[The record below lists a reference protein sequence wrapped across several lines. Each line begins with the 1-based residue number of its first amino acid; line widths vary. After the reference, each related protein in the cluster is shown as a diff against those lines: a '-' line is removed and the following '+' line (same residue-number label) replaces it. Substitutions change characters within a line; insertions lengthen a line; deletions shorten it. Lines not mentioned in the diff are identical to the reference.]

1 MVELSMPLLEYH
13 ANRTI
18 PAVGH
23 ENSDIYLNLCWK
35 NMFNLCHFNIKKQT
49 FFNLRAEIWHP
60 NGGSGLYKIYIPCN
74 K

>member
-35 NMFNLCHFNIKKQT
+35 NMFNFVPLQHQETDI
-49 FFNLRAEIWHP
+49 L
-60 NGGSGLYKIYIPCN
+60 
-74 K
+74 